1 MALSADE
8 IRGRDLFTAEGY
20 HLDVETGVV
29 ELHYALTGPG
39 VEPLRFTETVTLPVP
54 ETAPGEDALAR
65 THRVLELLLIAAG
78 VSYYKVAAP
87 ARIALPH
94 RVGAKARAFATA
106 VYTKG
111 MGEFAYRNELPHVLT
126 VAITPPDGEP
136 TSVPAHA
143 LDLDLRPLSAVGGG
157 KDSIVTLEALRN
169 AGREPVPFSVN
180 PNGVIKAVNAA
191 SGLVAREARRKIDP
205 LLFEVNKAGA
215 LNGHVPVTAVNSL
228 IAVAT
233 AAFNGLGPVVM
244 SNERSASDPNLVWHG
259 VEINH
264 QWSKGVEAEGLLRD
278 ALAEHAGLTNAY
290 FSLLRRLSELH
301 IARLYAET
309 GRYDD
314 VVTSCNRAFL
324 LHNAT
329 ARWCGDCPKCR
340 FVFLAMAPSMSRDR
354 LRSIFGTDLLA
365 DEAQIP
371 GFLELLGVDAHKPW
385 ECVGEVE
392 ECVVALDLLRKS
404 PEWQDEPVVKALAD
418 AVPASAWRTA
428 SHSGVFTPGGP
439 AFVPETYPR
448 VGE

>member
-20 HLDVETGVV
+20 DLDPATGTVA
-29 ELHYALTGPG
+29 LHYALTGPG
-39 VEPLRFTETVTLPVP
+39 VAPLRFTETVTLPAP

-65 THRVLELLLIAAG
+65 TRRVLELLLIAAG

-94 RVGAKARAFATA
+94 ALGEAARTWATA

-111 MGEFAYRNELPHVLT
+111 MGEFAYRNALPHVLT
-126 VAITPPDGEP
+126 VGIRTPDRAPAP
-136 TSVPAHA
+136 VPSHA

-157 KDSIVTLEALRN
+157 KDSIVTLEALRA
-169 AGREPVPFSVN
+169 AGRDPVPFSVN
-180 PNGVIKAVNAA
+180 PNGVIESVNAA
-191 SGLVAREARRKIDP
+191 SGLTALKARRKIDP

-278 ALAEHAGLTNAY
+278 ALAAHAGLTNAY

-309 GRYDD
+309 DRYDD

-340 FVFLAMAPSMSRDR
+340 FVFLAMAPSMDRDR
-354 LRSIFGTDLLA
+354 LRRIFGSDLLA
-365 DEAQIP
+365 QESQIP

-418 AVPASAWRTA
+418 AVPASAWETA
-428 SHSGVFTPGGP
+428 AHSAVFTPGGP
-439 AFVPETYPR
+439 AFVPDSYPA
-448 VGE
+448 VGK

>member
-20 HLDVETGVV
+20 DFDPGTGVV
-29 ELHYALTGPG
+29 ALRYALTGPG

-54 ETAPGEDALAR
+54 ATPPGADILAR

-87 ARIALPH
+87 AAIALPH
-94 RVGAKARAFATA
+94 RIGAAATAFATA

-126 VAITPPDGEP
+126 VAITAPDGKP
-136 TSVPAHA
+136 TAVPAHA
-143 LDLDLRPLSAVGGG
+143 LDLGLRPLSAVGGG
-157 KDSIVTLEALRN
+157 KDSIVTLEALRA

-180 PNGVIKAVNAA
+180 PNGVIEAVNAA
-191 SGLVAREARRKIDP
+191 SGLTALKARRRIDP

-233 AAFNGLGPVVM
+233 SAFNGLGPVVM
-244 SNERSASDPNLVWHG
+244 SNERSASDPNLTWHG

-278 ALAEHAGLTNAY
+278 ALAEHAGLTDAY

-309 GRYDD
+309 DRYDD

-324 LHNAT
+324 LHGAT
-329 ARWCGDCPKCR
+329 DRWCGDCPKCR

-354 LRSIFGTDLLA
+354 LRRIFGVDLLA
-365 DEAQIP
+365 QESQIP

-392 ECVVALDLLRKS
+392 ECTVALDLLRRS
-404 PEWQDEPVVKALAD
+404 PEWQDEPVAKALAD
-418 AVPASAWRTA
+418 AVPESAWQTA
-428 SHSGVFTPGGP
+428 ARSGVFTPAGP
-439 AFVPETYPR
+439 AFVPATYPR
-448 VGE
+448 VGA